1 MGKSEM
7 SINSDLFAA
16 LLVREFPAQALLRL
30 RSELRSQP
38 CVVMEGE
45 PPLQQV
51 ASLNV
56 RASSLGITRCMTKV
70 EVDTFPAVVVLHR
83 SSDEENST
91 RMALLECAGCFS
103 PRIEDC
109 SEDGVFLCVIDIAG
123 TEKLFGQPQ
132 TLAKRLLARL
142 KALSIAGCIAISRNR
157 YAAIMLAKGT
167 PARHIKV
174 IPRGKEAAELAPLP
188 LSVLE
193 LSEEEAETFSLWGI
207 RSLGL
212 LAALPEK
219 ELIARMGQSGKR
231 LRQLA
236 RGEMPHLFQPTEP
249 VFSLQERMELES
261 PVELLDAL
269 MFVANIMLKQLIL
282 RATARIL
289 ALASV
294 TIKLTLEHATTHFS
308 TVRSALPTTDRQIW
322 ISLLH
327 LELEAHPPQAAILAV
342 ALEAEPGSTSKVQLG
357 LFSPQLPEHSR
368 LDVTLARIRALVG
381 NGNVGC
387 PAVRDTNQ
395 IDGFVVKP
403 FCIPTTQ
410 AAEIIPNSP
419 CPAMRM
425 LRPAETIFVTLE
437 SRRPKLFIF
446 RGSRYEV
453 ENAYGPW
460 LTSGE
465 WWSPN
470 LWGYEQW
477 DLIARTVGGNVLCC
491 CLVRDRMQ
499 NDWRMVAFYD

>member
-1 MGKSEM
+1 M
-7 SINSDLFAA
+7 SISSDLFAA

-30 RSELRSQP
+30 RNELRSQP

-51 ASLNV
+51 VSLNI
-56 RASSLGITRCMTKV
+56 RANSLGIAHGMTKV
-70 EVDTFPAVVVLHR
+70 EVDTFPEIVELRR
-83 SSDEENST
+83 SLDEENST
-91 RMALLECAGCFS
+91 RKALLECAGGFS

-132 TLAKRLLARL
+132 TLAKSLLARL
-142 KALSIAGCIAISRNR
+142 KALGIAACIAVSRNR
-157 YAAIMLAKGT
+157 YAAVTLAKGIA
-167 PARHIKV
+167 ARHIKV
-174 IPRGKEAAELAPLP
+174 IPMGKEAAELAPLS

-193 LSEEEAETFSLWGI
+193 LTEAQAETFSLWGI
-207 RSLGL
+207 RTLGL

-219 ELIARMGQSGKR
+219 ELIARIGQSGKR

-236 RGEMPHLFQPTEP
+236 RGEMPHLFQPMEP

-269 MFVANIMLKQLIL
+269 MFVVNVMLKQLIL
-282 RATARIL
+282 RVTARVL

-294 TIKLTLEHATTHFS
+294 TVKLNLESDITHSS
-308 TVRSALPTTDRQIW
+308 TVRPALPTTDRQIW
-322 ISLLH
+322 LRLLH

-381 NGNVGC
+381 DGNVGC
-387 PAVRDTNQ
+387 PVLKDTNQ
-395 IDGFVVKP
+395 LDGFVVKP

-410 AAEIIPNSP
+410 AAEIIPNSL

-425 LRPAETIFVTLE
+425 LRPAEATFVTVE
-437 SRRPKLFIF
+437 SQRPKIFIF
-446 RGSRYEV
+446 RGNRYDV
-453 ENAYGPW
+453 KNAYGPW

-465 WWSPN
+465 WWSPT
-470 LWGYEQW
+470 LWGCEQW
-477 DLIARTVGGNVLCC
+477 DLIGRARSGNVLCC

-499 NDWRMVAFYD
+499 SDWRMVALYD